1 MLNCKSISLLV
12 TGTAILFSISVS
24 AQSAA
29 EKTASWK
36 KVVEAAHDTS
46 RAIALLDY
54 GGLFYETNYDTA
66 EFYYRQARDLSLKNN
81 YFRGYQKYV
90 SYQSEIFN
98 MKGQFDSN
106 INLCRR
112 GLVWAEK
119 NKDRLYQGTHLANIG
134 IVYLY
139 KANNDSAA
147 SYFIRATRFFEGSDS
162 MRLGQV
168 YSNLS
173 VVFDN
178 LGQYHQSI
186 YYNRLALQIAKATN
200 DELGV
205 GYAMVNMGS
214 ALKKLNQ
221 YDSARYFF
229 ETALPIAVKHKHIN
243 LEKDANINL
252 GYVELYDKT
261 YNNAE
266 RYFLQGLIL
275 SRHLKNDYGIVASNK
290 GLASVKIAQGKFDEA
305 GELLKDAINTSK
317 SIGFNNELQELYL
330 LKYETEKASGNFANA
345 LEAYM
350 QHVNVKDSLNNIQV
364 QKNIS
369 SLEKQYQTER
379 KEKMILQ
386 KDNQI
391 HSQTLELKAKNT
403 WILALVSLIIFLA
416 LISFL
421 VWKYYKQKRLAK
433 AKQQELFQVQLSMQA
448 KEDER
453 NRIAKEL
460 HDDLGGTL
468 SGIVLHSH
476 FMIEQLEDSNVSAVK
491 KSIDRIQNASSE
503 MITKLNDIVWLIN
516 PKYDTLE
523 KLVQRIEEFAID
535 MGKAKGIQVKIDT
548 PENSASISLDTH
560 ARKNIYLICKEAI
573 NNAVKYSNATEL
585 FLTIS
590 WSENNLHLQI
600 EDNGNGFD
608 ATRAGNGNGLS
619 NMKQRAQDIGAAY
632 ILDAINN
639 KGTRVS
645 LDYKIPQ

>member
-1 MLNCKSISLLV
+1 MPNCKSIILLL
-12 TGTAILFSISVS
+12 TGAAFLFSISVS

-29 EKTASWK
+29 DKKESWK
-36 KVVEAAHDTS
+36 KLIEAKHDTS
-46 RAIALLDY
+46 RALALLEY
-54 GGLFYETNYDTA
+54 GGLFCETDYDTA
-66 EFYYRQARDLSLKNN
+66 EFYYRQARDISLKHN

-90 SYQSEIFN
+90 SYQSEILN
-98 MKGQFDSN
+98 MKGEFDSN
-106 INLCRR
+106 IILCRQ
-112 GLVWAEK
+112 GLVWAEQK
-119 NKDRLYQGTHLANIG
+119 NDRLFQGTHLTNIG
-134 IVYLY
+134 NTYLY

-147 SYFIRATRFFEGSDS
+147 SYFIKATRFFEGSDS
-162 MRLGQV
+162 MRLGMV

-178 LGQYHQSI
+178 VGQYHQSI

-200 DELGV
+200 DEIGV

-221 YDSARYFF
+221 FDSARYYF
-229 ETALPIAVKHKHIN
+229 ETALPIAIKNKNIN

-252 GYVELYDKT
+252 GYVELHEKT
-261 YNNAE
+261 YGNAE
-266 RYFLQGLIL
+266 RYFSQGLLL
-275 SRHLKNDYGIVASNK
+275 SRHLLNDYGIVSSNK
-290 GLASVKIAQGKFDEA
+290 GLASVKIAQGKFKEA
-305 GELLKDAINTSK
+305 GELLNDAISTSQAK
-317 SIGFNNELQELYL
+317 GFNEELQELYL
-330 LKYETEKASGNFANA
+330 LKYETDQASGNFADA
-345 LEAYM
+345 LTAYM
-350 QHVNVKDSLNNIQV
+350 NHVKIKDSLNNIQV

-379 KEKMILQ
+379 KEKMLLQ

-391 HSQTLELKAKNT
+391 RNQTLELNAKNT
-403 WILALVSLIIFLA
+403 WILALGSLMLFLGILIFLV
-416 LISFL
+416 L
-421 VWKYYKQKRLAK
+421 KYYKQKRRAD
-433 AKQQELFQVQLSMQA
+433 AKQQELAQVQLFMLA

-476 FMIEQLEDSNVSAVK
+476 FMIEQLEDSNVNAVK
-491 KSIDRIQNASSE
+491 KSIDRIQNAASE

-516 PKYDTLE
+516 PKYDTLG
-523 KLVQRIEEFAID
+523 KLVQRIEEFAMD
-535 MGKAKGIQVKIDT
+535 MAKAKGMQVKIDT
-548 PENSASISLDTH
+548 PENSAAVALDTH

-585 FLTIS
+585 YLKIG
-590 WSENNLHLQI
+590 WSENNLLLLV
-600 EDNGNGFD
+600 EDNGKGFD
-608 ATRAGNGNGLS
+608 TTIIGNGNGLS

-632 ILDAINN
+632 ILDAMNN

-645 LDYKIPQ
+645 LNYKIPQ